1 MKRLKKWHKWWL
13 VGCLVLAISAAAIGV
28 RLIPTYASLQAEHDE
43 NLRKAQAYLVAEKA
57 RYSPRSLR
65 QNVLA
70 NAALFDAEMKV
81 SLVESR
87 YQRDQEALPTVQ
99 FQGWLTLTALW
110 LTVCFLL
117 GLVGWFSD
125 REAEPDRRVD

>member
-1 MKRLKKWHKWWL
+1 M
-13 VGCLVLAISAAAIGV
+13 LAITAAAIGV

-43 NLRKAQAYLVAEKA
+43 NLRKAQAYLAAEKA

-65 QNVLA
+65 QSALA
-70 NAALFDAEMKV
+70 NAVLFDAEMKV

-99 FQGWLTLTALW
+99 FQGWLNITVLW
-110 LTVCFLL
+110 LAVCLLL
-117 GLVGWFSD
+117 GLAGWFS
-125 REAEPDRRVD
+125 A